1 MLALP
6 ILGTGTTEE
15 TFQHEGGQQHVIEWL
30 KSLVIDGAIS
40 SAVNFIILA
49 DMSSGPLAFDVSKN
63 FSNFQTSSTEHMMSE
78 ESSRQ
83 SLFIDTVYRN
93 ELAGCIEAPIK
104 EIIEAVGLVQVCWTL
119 IPIM

>member
-15 TFQHEGGQQHVIEWL
+15 TFQHEGGRQHVIEWL

-40 SAVNFIILA
+40 SAVDFSILA
-49 DMSSGPLAFDVSKN
+49 DMSSGPLAFDVSKD
-63 FSNFQTSSTEHMMSE
+63 FSNFQTSSTEHMMSG

-83 SLFIDTVYRN
+83 SLFIDTV
-93 ELAGCIEAPIK
+93 EMGWQDVLKHLLKKSLKQLALSRSVEH
-104 EIIEAVGLVQVCWTL
+104 
-119 IPIM
+119 